1 MRMLLDD
8 KYDIIDNYMSDSNVG
23 CRRERGIRDHL
34 SIVNR
39 VIHKHCNSKNN
50 PITIQVLDYQSC
62 FDSLWQ
68 DKVTSELFDAV
79 VTDDKLALL
88 HRINVNYVCIQTPV
102 GVSDVKTV
110 NKVICQGDPCGGIEC
125 GNMIDG
131 FGKDSLKPEMD
142 PYRYK
147 GKVPV
152 PILGMVDGIL
162 SISESGYKTCKLNA
176 LFNA

>member
-88 HRINVNYVCIQTPV
+88 HRINERRGIRSV
-102 GVSDVKTV
+102 VSRKSYF
-110 NKVICQGDPCGGIEC
+110 
-125 GNMIDG
+125 GNQEIRQ
-131 FGKDSLKPEMD
+131 LE
-142 PYRYK
+142 
-147 GKVPV
+147 
-152 PILGMVDGIL
+152 L
-162 SISESGYKTCKLNA
+162 
-176 LFNA
+176 